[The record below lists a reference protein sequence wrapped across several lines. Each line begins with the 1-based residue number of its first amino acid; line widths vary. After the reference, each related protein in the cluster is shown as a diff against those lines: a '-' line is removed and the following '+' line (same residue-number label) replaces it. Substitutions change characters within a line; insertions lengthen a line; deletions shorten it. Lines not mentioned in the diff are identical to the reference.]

1 MSALANAGV
10 SVSATP
16 PHVKHTAT
24 PAPRAPRHPPPPPN
38 PPRRRGPTHVL
49 PVIPAPPPNPPRRRG
64 AHPRPTRHSRAP
76 TRHSR
81 ERGNL
86 NLNYANHRLDANPA
100 LFHRNQIRIQRLPP
114 ALNLHVNLI

>member
-24 PAPRAPRHPPPPPN
+24 PVIPAPPRHPPPPPN

-49 PVIPAPPPNPPRRRG
+49 PVIPAPTSVIPANAG
-64 AHPRPTRHSRAP
+64 ILTSITR
-76 TRHSR
+76 TT
-81 ERGNL
+81 
-86 NLNYANHRLDANPA
+86 A
-100 LFHRNQIRIQRLPP
+100 LTQIQRYSTE
-114 ALNLHVNLI
+114 IKYGYSG